1 MPSPHSSDS
10 TQDQTEMASSSG
22 GAGRPPIPKR
32 HSSQS
37 SHGGGSSRQITSP
50 GSASEHHP
58 LRHAV
63 GATRQR
69 HKIMLPRNHSSGRN
83 LAKMGKQVQAAQ
95 HVQYAAAVG
104 PADEAGKR
112 HARQRSHEGDSEIR
126 LPGSLDESNKPLL
139 RRNVTSHEFPTR
151 NKSSTKLK
159 KNLSH
164 GQLTRL
170 ASGKNLVGLG
180 NSGMLSHQKVA
191 PPSPGLKTAR
201 KGRAK
206 SEEVAVAVAVA
217 RDKDVNL
224 HEQEVELMLKRQERK
239 ARNQEAGA
247 AAPRHVGFAV
257 GSADG
262 DENEE
267 SEDMD
272 LNETPEH
279 MEGSGLQQQED
290 EWTDNSAS
298 ASPLST
304 RINTANN
311 SRRPSM
317 MAVADKPPDED
328 ESEQEPQHPNIRFH
342 MTEVKQQPK
351 EQVPTPETY
360 GNLPEEDDDEDT
372 EEDMPSPKSMPAAP
386 LIAHEMPPQDPP
398 PAEPSALTEAQP
410 PPPHIRSPLH
420 AAKDYPSSS
429 VAKRLTS
436 AQLPAPALVSN
447 VSALDDIHST
457 RGSPAPSLA
466 PSLRSTR
473 SITGGHGHDGTAED
487 QDEQQFISKFLPSSS
502 HPSTGSGAN
511 TTAMNTPKMGSFQA
525 PQTLEEETRTLDR
538 AVKSSNTNGGGPASP
553 QSSTR
558 SASSGATTPSF
569 TGGRSRFEMQMLK
582 DKALADREAAAELKP
597 DFPHHKYDRRNES
610 LKSYLNL
617 IALGEKQR
625 GLPVSTVT
633 VPLGPEIFQGR
644 FKAVN
649 VELKV
654 VQVFRDPVAESVRR
668 LRECSGSRLG
678 KRGSPQKKKESNQVA
693 LKSSKSAVTL
703 PSRIKPAGVVRPG
716 ASKLSTSASPP
727 KMGGQHSPQKAAHAS
742 GAAPMAKSAILVH
755 AGEQRKMPR
764 RGVSFAGAEL
774 TETREYEREE
784 EEMGPDG
791 LARMLWDGVGV

>member
-1 MPSPHSSDS
+1 
-10 TQDQTEMASSSG
+10 
-22 GAGRPPIPKR
+22 
-32 HSSQS
+32 
-37 SHGGGSSRQITSP
+37 
-50 GSASEHHP
+50 
-58 LRHAV
+58 
-63 GATRQR
+63 
-69 HKIMLPRNHSSGRN
+69 
-83 LAKMGKQVQAAQ
+83 MGKQAQ
-95 HVQYAAAVG
+95 HVQYA
-104 PADEAGKR
+104 PAMDEAGKR

-126 LPGSLDESNKPLL
+126 LPGSLDESKPLL
-139 RRNVTSHEFPTR
+139 RRNVTSHELGTR

-170 ASGKNLVGLG
+170 ASGKNLVGLVG
-180 NSGMLSHQKVA
+180 TTA
-191 PPSPGLKTAR
+191 PPSPGLKAAR

-206 SEEVAVAVAVA
+206 SEEVGGVVG
-217 RDKDVNL
+217 REKDLGL
-224 HEQEVELMLKRQERK
+224 HEQEVELGLKRQERK
-239 ARNQEAGA
+239 GNRNLEDGREA
-247 AAPRHVGFAV
+247 RHVGFAV

-262 DENEE
+262 EEE

-272 LNETPEH
+272 LNETP
-279 MEGSGLQQQED
+279 GSGLQQQED

-317 MAVADKPPDED
+317 MAVDHKPKPPDE
-328 ESEQEPQHPNIRFH
+328 EEEEEEEPQHPNIRFH
-342 MTEVKQQPK
+342 MTEVKQPKEPK
-351 EQVPTPETY
+351 EQVPLETDAT
-360 GNLPEEDDDEDT
+360 PEEDDDT

-386 LIAHEMPPQDPP
+386 LIAHEMPPQSPLTA
-398 PAEPSALTEAQP
+398 PAAETQQH

-420 AAKDYPSSS
+420 AAKDYPPS

-447 VSALDDIHST
+447 VTALDDIHST

-473 SITGGHGHDGTAED
+473 SINGGHDGAAD
-487 QDEQQFISKFLPSSS
+487 QEDEQQFISKFLPSSS

-511 TTAMNTPKMGSFQA
+511 TTAMNTPKIGSFQA
-525 PQTLEEETRTLDR
+525 PTQTLEEEDPPLSR
-538 AVKSSNTNGGGPASP
+538 AAKSSNTNGVGPGPASP

-558 SASSGATTPSF
+558 SSTSGTTTPSF
-569 TGGRSRFEMQMLK
+569 NSGGTGRSRFELQLLK
-582 DKALADREAAAELKP
+582 SKALSDREAAAELKP

-654 VQVFRDPVAESVRR
+654 VQQYRDPIAESVRR
-668 LRECSGSRLG
+668 LRGCEGGRLG
-678 KRGSPQKKKESNQVA
+678 GKRHGSQTRKKKNGE

-703 PSRIKPAGVVRPG
+703 PSRIKPAGVRPG

-727 KMGGQHSPQKAAHAS
+727 KGTTALGGSHSPLKVAN
-742 GAAPMAKSAILVH
+742 GAPTTMAKSAILVH
-755 AGEQRKMPR
+755 AKGEQQRRGPR

-774 TETREYEREE
+774 TETREFEREE
-784 EEMGPDG
+784 EVVGPDEIARG
-791 LARMLWDGVGV
+791 LWEGVGV

>member
-10 TQDQTEMASSSG
+10 TQDQTEMASSA
-22 GAGRPPIPKR
+22 GAGRPPIAKR

-37 SHGGGSSRQITSP
+37 SHGGSSRQITSP
-50 GSASEHHP
+50 GSAGEHHP

-63 GATRQR
+63 GARQR

-95 HVQYAAAVG
+95 HVQYAAA
-104 PADEAGKR
+104 ADDAAKR

-126 LPGSLDESNKPLL
+126 LPGSLDESKPLL
-139 RRNVTSHEFPTR
+139 RRNVTSHELPTR

-180 NSGMLSHQKVA
+180 TAGMSKVA
-191 PPSPGLKTAR
+191 PPSPGLKAR

-206 SEEVAVAVAVA
+206 SEEVAVV
-217 RDKDVNL
+217 REKDL
-224 HEQEVELMLKRQERK
+224 HEQEVELMLKRQQQQQERK
-239 ARNQEAGA
+239 TRNQEAG

-262 DENEE
+262 DEE
-267 SEDMD
+267 SEDME
-272 LNETPEH
+272 LNETSR
-279 MEGSGLQQQED
+279 MEGSQLQQED

-317 MAVADKPPDED
+317 MAVDHKPPDED

-342 MTEVKQQPK
+342 MTEVKQPK
-351 EQVPTPETY
+351 EQVPQTTTPEADGT
-360 GNLPEEDDDEDT
+360 PEEDDDT

-386 LIAHEMPPQDPP
+386 LIAHEMPPQESLTAQSSALASP
-398 PAEPSALTEAQP
+398 PAPTQP

-420 AAKDYPSSS
+420 AAKDYPHS

-447 VSALDDIHST
+447 VTALDDIHST
-457 RGSPAPSLA
+457 RGSPAPSIA

-473 SITGGHGHDGTAED
+473 SISGHGHDGAADQED
-487 QDEQQFISKFLPSSS
+487 EQFISKFLPSSS
-502 HPSTGSGAN
+502 HPSTGSGTN
-511 TTAMNTPKMGSFQA
+511 TTAMNTPKIGSFQA
-525 PQTLEEETRTLDR
+525 PKTLEEGDRTLDR
-538 AVKSSNTNGGGPASP
+538 AVKSSNTNGGGPTSP
-553 QSSTR
+553 EGSTR

-569 TGGRSRFEMQMLK
+569 GVTGKSRFEMQMLK

-625 GLPVSTVT
+625 GLQVSTVT

-654 VQVFRDPVAESVRR
+654 VQQYRDPIAESVRR
-668 LRECSGSRLG
+668 LRGCEGGKLG
-678 KRGSPQKKKESNQVA
+678 RRTSPQKKKDGSGA

-703 PSRIKPAGVVRPG
+703 PSRIKPAMQP
-716 ASKLSTSASPP
+716 SKLSTSASPP
-727 KMGGQHSPQKAAHAS
+727 RMGGQHTPQKAAP

-755 AGEQRKMPR
+755 TAKGEQQRRRPR

-784 EEMGPDG
+784 EEEVGPDG
-791 LARMLWDGVGV
+791 IARMLWDGVGV

>member
-1 MPSPHSSDS
+1 
-10 TQDQTEMASSSG
+10 MASTSA
-22 GAGRPPIPKR
+22 GAGGRPPITKR

-37 SHGGGSSRQITSP
+37 SHNGGNSSRQITSP

-58 LRHAV
+58 LRHTV
-63 GATRQR
+63 GAAARQR

-83 LAKMGKQVQAAQ
+83 LAKMGKQATAAQ
-95 HVQYAAAVG
+95 HVQY
-104 PADEAGKR
+104 DEAGKR

-126 LPGSLDESNKPLL
+126 LPGSLDESKPPVL
-139 RRNVTSHEFPTR
+139 RRNVTSHELTTR
-151 NKSSTKLK
+151 SKSSTKLR

-180 NSGMLSHQKVA
+180 LGNTGMSKVA
-191 PPSPGLKTAR
+191 PPSPGLKAAR

-206 SEEVAVAVAVA
+206 SEEVAVAGV
-217 RDKDVNL
+217 REKDLNL
-224 HEQEVELMLKRQERK
+224 HEQEVELMLKRQQERK
-239 ARNQEAGA
+239 VRNQEDGR
-247 AAPRHVGFAV
+247 APRHVGFAV
-257 GSADG
+257 GSADV
-262 DENEE
+262 DDEE

-272 LNETPEH
+272 LHETP
-279 MEGSGLQQQED
+279 GSGLQQQED

-317 MAVADKPPDED
+317 MAVDHKPKPPDE
-328 ESEQEPQHPNIRFH
+328 EEEPQHPNIRFH

-351 EQVPTPETY
+351 EQVPPEADGT
-360 GNLPEEDDDEDT
+360 PEEDDDT

-386 LIAHEMPPQDPP
+386 LIAHEMPPQEPLTAP
-398 PAEPSALTEAQP
+398 PAEAQQP

-420 AAKDYPSSS
+420 AAKDYPSS

-473 SITGGHGHDGTAED
+473 SITGHDGAAD
-487 QDEQQFISKFLPSSS
+487 NQDEQFISKFLPSTS
-502 HPSTGSGAN
+502 HPSTGSGTN
-511 TTAMNTPKMGSFQA
+511 TTAMNTPKIGSFQA
-525 PQTLEEETRTLDR
+525 PQTLEEEGGTLSR
-538 AVKSSNTNGGGPASP
+538 AVKSGNTNGGGPASP
-553 QSSTR
+553 EGSTR

-569 TGGRSRFEMQMLK
+569 GGRSRFEMQMLK

-625 GLPVSTVT
+625 GLPPSTVT
-633 VPLGPEIFQGR
+633 IPLGPEIFQGR

-654 VQVFRDPVAESVRR
+654 VQVYRDPVAESVRR
-668 LRECSGSRLG
+668 LRECSGSKLG
-678 KRGSPQKKKESNQVA
+678 RKSSPLKKNNAPAA

-703 PSRIKPAGVVRPG
+703 PSRIKPAGVRPG
-716 ASKLSTSASPP
+716 PGSSKLSTSASPP
-727 KMGGQHSPQKAAHAS
+727 KVGGQHSPLKVAN
-742 GAAPMAKSAILVH
+742 GAPTMAKSAILVH
-755 AGEQRKMPR
+755 APGEQRKMPR

-774 TETREYEREE
+774 TETREFEREE
-784 EEMGPDG
+784 SEEEVGPDG
-791 LARMLWDGVGV
+791 IARMLWDSVGT

>member
-1 MPSPHSSDS
+1 
-10 TQDQTEMASSSG
+10 MASSTA
-22 GAGRPPIPKR
+22 GAGRPPIAKR

-37 SHGGGSSRQITSP
+37 SHNGSSSRQITSP

-63 GATRQR
+63 GATARQR

-83 LAKMGKQVQAAQ
+83 LAKMGKQA
-95 HVQYAAAVG
+95 HVQYAAA
-104 PADEAGKR
+104 ADEAGKR

-126 LPGSLDESNKPLL
+126 LPGSLDESKPLL

-151 NKSSTKLK
+151 NKSSTKLR

-180 NSGMLSHQKVA
+180 NTGMSKVA
-191 PPSPGLKTAR
+191 PPSPGLKAAR

-206 SEEVAVAVAVA
+206 SEEVVVV
-217 RDKDVNL
+217 REKDL

-239 ARNQEAGA
+239 VNKKQEDGRT
-247 AAPRHVGFAV
+247 PRHVGFAV

-262 DENEE
+262 DEE

-272 LNETPEH
+272 LDETP
-279 MEGSGLQQQED
+279 GSGSQQQED

-317 MAVADKPPDED
+317 MAVDHKPKPPDE
-328 ESEQEPQHPNIRFH
+328 EEEEEEEEPQHPNIRFH

-351 EQVPTPETY
+351 EQVPTPEPY
-360 GNLPEEDDDEDT
+360 GNLPDEDDDEDT

-386 LIAHEMPPQDPP
+386 LIAHEMPPQKPP
-398 PAEPSALTEAQP
+398 PAQSEASLEPPAEAQP

-420 AAKDYPSSS
+420 AAKDYPTSS

-447 VSALDDIHST
+447 VSALDDVHST
-457 RGSPAPSLA
+457 RGSPAPSIA

-473 SITGGHGHDGTAED
+473 SITGHDGAAD
-487 QDEQQFISKFLPSSS
+487 QGDEQQFISKFLPSSS
-502 HPSTGSGAN
+502 HPSTGSGTN
-511 TTAMNTPKMGSFQA
+511 TTAMNTPKIGSFQA
-525 PQTLEEETRTLDR
+525 PQTLEEEDRTLSR
-538 AVKSSNTNGGGPASP
+538 TAKSSGTTTGAGPASP

-569 TGGRSRFEMQMLK
+569 AVTGKSRFEMQMLK

-625 GLPVSTVT
+625 GLPLSNPAGVVT
-633 VPLGPEIFQGR
+633 LGPEIFQGR

-668 LRECSGSRLG
+668 LRGGEGGRLG
-678 KRGSPQKKKESNQVA
+678 RKGGKAGKKMGVVGGLKESR
-693 LKSSKSAVTL
+693 SAVTL
-703 PSRIKPAGVVRPG
+703 PSRGKPAGRG
-716 ASKLSTSASPP
+716 GESKVSTSASPP
-727 KMGGQHSPQKAAHAS
+727 RMGGQHSPLKVAN
-742 GAAPMAKSAILVH
+742 GAPTTMAKSAILVH
-755 AGEQRKMPR
+755 VPGEQRKMPR

-774 TETREYEREE
+774 TETREFEREE
-784 EEMGPDG
+784 EEVGPDG
-791 LARMLWDGVGV
+791 IARMLWDGVGV

>member
-1 MPSPHSSDS
+1 
-10 TQDQTEMASSSG
+10 
-22 GAGRPPIPKR
+22 
-32 HSSQS
+32 
-37 SHGGGSSRQITSP
+37 
-50 GSASEHHP
+50 
-58 LRHAV
+58 
-63 GATRQR
+63 
-69 HKIMLPRNHSSGRN
+69 
-83 LAKMGKQVQAAQ
+83 MGKQAA
-95 HVQYAAAVG
+95 HVQYA
-104 PADEAGKR
+104 PAMDEAGKR

-126 LPGSLDESNKPLL
+126 LPGSLDESKPLL
-139 RRNVTSHEFPTR
+139 RRNVTSHELGTR

-170 ASGKNLVGLG
+170 ASGKNLVGLVG
-180 NSGMLSHQKVA
+180 TTGMSRVA
-191 PPSPGLKTAR
+191 PPLPGLKAAR

-206 SEEVAVAVAVA
+206 SEEVAVAGG
-217 RDKDVNL
+217 REKEKDL
-224 HEQEVELMLKRQERK
+224 HEQEVELGLKRQERK
-239 ARNQEAGA
+239 VNRNQEDGRGT
-247 AAPRHVGFAV
+247 RHVGFAV

-262 DENEE
+262 EEE

-272 LNETPEH
+272 LDETS
-279 MEGSGLQQQED
+279 GSGLQQQED

-304 RINTANN
+304 RINTSNN

-317 MAVADKPPDED
+317 MAVDHKPKPPNDE
-328 ESEQEPQHPNIRFH
+328 EEEEEEPQHPNIRFH

-351 EQVPTPETY
+351 EQVLTPETD
-360 GNLPEEDDDEDT
+360 GILPEEDDDEDT

-386 LIAHEMPPQDPP
+386 LIAHEMPPQNPP
-398 PAEPSALTEAQP
+398 PAEPSALTETQQHP
-410 PPPHIRSPLH
+410 LPHIRSPLH
-420 AAKDYPSSS
+420 AAKDYPPS

-447 VSALDDIHST
+447 VTALDDIHST

-473 SITGGHGHDGTAED
+473 SITGHDGAAD
-487 QDEQQFISKFLPSSS
+487 QDDQFVSKFLPSSS

-511 TTAMNTPKMGSFQA
+511 TTAMNTPKIGSFQA
-525 PQTLEEETRTLDR
+525 PTQTLEEEDRTLSR
-538 AVKSSNTNGGGPASP
+538 TAKSSGTTFHPTATGGPGAGPASP

-558 SASSGATTPSF
+558 SSASGTTTPSF
-569 TGGRSRFEMQMLK
+569 NSGGTGKSRFEMQLLK
-582 DKALADREAAAELKP
+582 SKALSDREAAAELKP

-625 GLPVSTVT
+625 GLPPSTVT

-654 VQVFRDPVAESVRR
+654 VQQYRDPIAESVRR
-668 LRECSGSRLG
+668 LRGCEGSRLG
-678 KRGSPQKKKESNQVA
+678 RKSSPLKKMGGGGA

-703 PSRIKPAGVVRPG
+703 PSRIKPAGVRPG

-727 KMGGQHSPQKAAHAS
+727 KVGGQHSPLKVAN
-742 GAAPMAKSAILVH
+742 GAPTTMAKSAILVH
-755 AGEQRKMPR
+755 APGEQRKMPR

-774 TETREYEREE
+774 TETREFEREE
-784 EEMGPDG
+784 EEVGPDDI
-791 LARMLWDGVGV
+791 ARGLWDSVGT